1 MRGWGVERRELVPFK
16 SREEAELIAATYFP
30 RLEAAAAAGIPSFE
44 EELAAVKAELRV
56 QVRWVGC
63 SLPPTGAGLVKLQS
77 S

>member
-1 MRGWGVERRELVPFK
+1 LRGWGVERRELVPFK

-56 QVRWVGC
+56 QVRWWIVPCYPWGQA
-63 SLPPTGAGLVKLQS
+63 S
-77 S
+77 